1 MMKSMAVK
9 LFLMLCVISINGCSI
24 FSVGKSDYSCPGGV
38 EGVRCMS
45 ARDVY
50 KATNASDYVPPKN
63 AEDKTDKPKSIISVK
78 ERPVPLP
85 TINQPMPIRT
95 QAEIMRIWIAPWEDG
110 DGDLHADGFV
120 YSEVNQ
126 RRWNL
131 GDRFNSPNQ
140 LIKPLTDTYSKH

>member
-1 MMKSMAVK
+1 
-9 LFLMLCVISINGCSI
+9 
-24 FSVGKSDYSCPGGV
+24 
-38 EGVRCMS
+38 MS

-50 KATNASDYVPPKN
+50 KSTNASDYVPPNN
-63 AEDKTDKPKSIISVK
+63 ADDKTDKPKSIISVK

-140 LIKPLTDTYSKH
+140 VIKPLTETYSNSRH

>member
-38 EGVRCMS
+38 DGVRCMS

-50 KATNASDYVPPKN
+50 KSTNASDYVPTNNPDGKSSKQ
-63 AEDKTDKPKSIISVK
+63 KTVITVK
-78 ERPVPLP
+78 EHPVPLP

-95 QAEIMRIWIAPWEDG
+95 QAEIMRIWVAPWEDG
-110 DGDLHADGFV
+110 QGDLHADGFV

-131 GDRFNSPNQ
+131 GDRFSSPNQ
-140 LIKPLTDTYSKH
+140 LIKPLNSTFSKP